1 MDTFYFYGILALLAT
16 LIGFSRRRRAELPLP
31 PGPKGLPLVGHLFDR
46 PVRNVYETYMKWAAT
61 YGDLVYYEVL
71 GQPII
76 VVSSEEAANELFE
89 KRSAN
94 YSDRPRMPF
103 IRFRLRAD
111 IRLALPMF
119 ELMQVNWNLVNFR
132 YSNTWRIHRKTFHQ
146 YFNANEV
153 AAYQPVQLDASITLL
168 HHLIATPEAFF
179 SHVRHNAG
187 SIMLRL
193 TYGYDAEPVND
204 PFVAVVDKFNR
215 HVSAAANP
223 GSYLIDYLP
232 ILKWIPSWF
241 PFAGF
246 HREAKAVPPHVAG
259 VRDHPFELVQK
270 DMKQG
275 KSAHTFVATTLRR
288 IEEKEVADTQNTMV
302 EVTKNVAA
310 IVFAAGADTTVG
322 GVLSTILA
330 MVLNP
335 DVLKQAHEELD
346 VAVGRQRL
354 PNFDD
359 RSNLPLIQ
367 AIILEA
373 LRWRPVVPINVAHAS
388 IRDDVY
394 NGYFIPAGSIVL
406 GNSWALL
413 HDGDVY
419 RNPDIFQPTRFLGE
433 NREPDP
439 TTRGVFG
446 FGRRICPGR
455 HLAMN
460 SLFIAVASILWA
472 FNIDTARDANGAEI
486 IPDDKAYMDDFLM
499 HPLPFKCKITPRFPE
514 VPALVAM
521 AKALS

>member
-1 MDTFYFYGILALLAT
+1 MGGIKGCPHQHMDTFYFYGVLALLAT
-16 LIGFSRRRRAELPLP
+16 FIGFSRRRRAELPLP

-46 PVRNVYETYMKWAAT
+46 PVRNVYEIYMKWAAT

-71 GQPII
+71 GQPIV

-94 YSDRPRMPF
+94 YSDRPS
-103 IRFRLRAD
+103 
-111 IRLALPMF
+111 LPMF
-119 ELMQVNWNLVNFR
+119 ELMKVNWNLVNFR

-146 YFNANEV
+146 YFNANQV
-153 AAYQPVQLDASITLL
+153 AAYRPVQLEASITLL
-168 HHLIATPEAFF
+168 HHIITTPEAFF

-204 PFVAVVDKFNR
+204 PYVGVVDKFNR
-215 HVSAAANP
+215 QSSAAANP

-241 PFAGF
+241 PFADF
-246 HREAKAVPPHVAG
+246 QREAIAMAPHVVE
-259 VRDHPFELVQK
+259 VRDRPFELVQK

-275 KSAHTFVATTLRR
+275 KSAQTFVATSLRR
-288 IEEKEVADTQNTMV
+288 IEDQEVDTQNTMV

-310 IVFAAGADTTVG
+310 IVFSAGADTTVG

-346 VAVGRQRL
+346 AAVGRQRL

-359 RSNLPLIQ
+359 RSSLPLVE
-367 AIILEA
+367 AIVLEA

-394 NGYFIPAGSIVL
+394 KGYFIPAGSIVL

-419 RNPDIFQPTRFLGE
+419 RNPDVFRPSRFTGE
-433 NREPDP
+433 HREPDP

-472 FNIDTARDANGAEI
+472 FNIETARDAHGEEI
-486 IPDDKAYMDDFLM
+486 VPDDQAYMDDFLR

-514 VPALVAM
+514 VPALVAS